1 MESSEKPLRAKITV
15 KGHVT
20 GVGFRYFVFRNAV
33 VLGLKGF
40 TRNLPSGE
48 VYTVVE
54 GPAIDVLT
62 LFNKMKQGPSMSRVT
77 NVHITYEEITN
88 EFDSFEIVR

>member
-1 MESSEKPLRAKITV
+1 MESSETPMRAKITV
-15 KGHVT
+15 EGHVT
-20 GVGFRYFVFRNAV
+20 GVGFRYFVFRHAT

-40 TRNLPSGE
+40 TRNLPTGE

-62 LFNKMKQGPSMSRVT
+62 LFNRMKQGPAMSRVT
-77 NVHITYEEITN
+77 NVHITYEEITD